1 MVFSCWGRDNLKF
14 PSGSVDVPSLV
25 PFYQDC
31 HSRKRSVALV
41 GYLTG
46 QGNAI
51 LRFGE

>member
-25 PFYQDC
+25 PFT
-31 HSRKRSVALV
+31 RTVTPGRGVV

-51 LRFGE
+51 YGLGSS